1 MSQEL
6 FTIADDG
13 SYQLTWINTISTTNL
28 GNFIWH
34 ARVRIQDGR
43 EATESM
49 DVTIVP
55 DEGLQLE
62 LSPASVQGR
71 YSVDE
76 QGAEDKPGASEEGA
90 GSESCENGESGQDDR
105 SDFEA
110 TGNMPQT
117 NATRN
122 TLLSVLGTMLLALFG
137 GIFFWEKR
145 STKKLEEESNK

>member
-1 MSQEL
+1 M
-6 FTIADDG
+6 
-13 SYQLTWINTISTTNL
+13 
-28 GNFIWH
+28 
-34 ARVRIQDGR
+34 
-43 EATESM
+43 
-49 DVTIVP
+49 
-55 DEGLQLE
+55 
-62 LSPASVQGR
+62 
-71 YSVDE
+71 DE

>member
-1 MSQEL
+1 M
-6 FTIADDG
+6 
-13 SYQLTWINTISTTNL
+13 
-28 GNFIWH
+28 
-34 ARVRIQDGR
+34 RIQDGR
-43 EATESM
+43 EAIESM

-105 SDFEA
+105 SDLEA
-110 TGNMPQT
+110 TGNLPQT

-122 TLLSVLGTMLLALFG
+122 TLLSVIGTMLLALVG
-137 GIFFWEKR
+137 GIFFWKKR
-145 STKKLEEESNK
+145 STEKLEKEANK